1 MTTAARRWPSPRWL
15 ALLLLLE
22 LPFLG
27 HMPLVRDEVQSH
39 EAARKTLGALWSSL
53 HHLDA
58 PVGPYY
64 ALLHFWIKVSESPTW
79 MRLPSLLGVAGA
91 IALTIWT
98 AERLAGARAGLVT
111 GLLLLANPASWV
123 FASIARPYGLAL
135 CLAAAT
141 LLVTLTA
148 PQRKLLLL
156 VLATAMVVLQGMFVL
171 LLVAELLWLWRAR
184 ERDAAL
190 AVFSAMV
197 LWLPL
202 AVVSSTQSVMT
213 SWIPHTAPV
222 PLAEYVHELFGSTGV
237 LSGIALVAWA
247 AVAVVARP
255 GPDTRPLLLVA
266 AGPVVVLAL
275 AGVVAHVLGG
285 RYVLHALLVVALVLG
300 VAAASRPV
308 AASRLLLG
316 ALLVLSLDN
325 VVHQARTDFV
335 QEDLPSAAAYL
346 VAHDQPSDALLYSP
360 DHARAAFLPEI
371 ETADPG
377 VASQDLSAD
386 STTDRRR
393 LGSFYLPERST
404 AEIKTALKQHP
415 RVWVIGYKD
424 DEWRPTPN
432 TGGDIATHD
441 LAGWTLQSTETFG
454 QIRLQLFTAPA
465 S

>member
-1 MTTAARRWPSPRWL
+1 
-15 ALLLLLE
+15 
-22 LPFLG
+22 
-27 HMPLVRDEVQSH
+27 
-39 EAARKTLGALWSSL
+39 
-53 HHLDA
+53 
-58 PVGPYY
+58 
-64 ALLHFWIKVSESPTW
+64 
-79 MRLPSLLGVAGA
+79 
-91 IALTIWT
+91 
-98 AERLAGARAGLVT
+98 
-111 GLLLLANPASWV
+111 
-123 FASIARPYGLAL
+123 
-135 CLAAAT
+135 
-141 LLVTLTA
+141 
-148 PQRKLLLL
+148 
-156 VLATAMVVLQGMFVL
+156 MFVQ
-171 LLVAELLWLWRAR
+171 LLVAELRWLWRAR

-255 GPDTRPLLLVA
+255 GPDTRPLLLLA

-308 AASRLLLG
+308 AASRLLLA
-316 ALLVLSLDN
+316 ALLLLSLDN

-393 LGSFYLPERST
+393 LGSFYLPERSA
-404 AEIKTALKQHP
+404 AEIRTALKQHP